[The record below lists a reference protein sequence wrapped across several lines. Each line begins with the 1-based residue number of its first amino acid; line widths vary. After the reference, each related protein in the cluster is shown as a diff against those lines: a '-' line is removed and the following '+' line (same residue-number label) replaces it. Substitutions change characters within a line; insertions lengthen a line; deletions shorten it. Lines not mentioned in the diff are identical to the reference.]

1 LKKTGTFFLK
11 KDNLQMGLI
20 LGLVTPLI
28 VFVIIYFIRFTGWS
42 FGEFVKEFFR
52 QNQLITFFG
61 VWCLVGNIALFT
73 YYINTNRDKTAKGI
87 FAVTLIYGIGVLL
100 LKLFNK

>member
-1 LKKTGTFFLK
+1 
-11 KDNLQMGLI
+11 MGLI
-20 LGLVTPLI
+20 LGLFTPLI
-28 VFVIIYFIRFTGWS
+28 VFIIIYVARFSSYS
-42 FGEFVKEFFR
+42 FDEFVKEFFR

-73 YYINTNRDKTAKGI
+73 YYINTNKDKTAKGI